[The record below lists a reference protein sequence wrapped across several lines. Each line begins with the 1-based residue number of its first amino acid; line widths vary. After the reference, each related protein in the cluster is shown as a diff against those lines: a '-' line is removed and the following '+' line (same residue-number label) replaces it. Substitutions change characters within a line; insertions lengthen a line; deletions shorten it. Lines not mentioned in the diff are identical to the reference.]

1 MKLLFILN
9 PVAGKKQTRDSVPI
23 IKEFCRK
30 RSIACDIVE
39 SRSPGDATLIAREN
53 APSYDG
59 IVAIGGD
66 GTVLEV
72 ANGLFGTGVPLGI
85 LPLGSGNDFARALNI
100 PVGIQNIS
108 EALKIIA
115 DMSPVQVDAARFNDR
130 IYLNVASVGFD
141 AEIVRDLPRVR
152 RFIRGSAAYPVSV
165 FVKFLTYK
173 PKDATLIIDG
183 QELKAR
189 VFLAAICNGT
199 CYGGG
204 MRVNPEGSVSDGYL
218 DLILIRPVPRYKVPL
233 LLSRFI
239 KGQHLSLPYVSTY
252 RCKEIEIV
260 SNESLV
266 VNVDGECAATTP
278 ICFSSA
284 PLSIKVFGAL
294 KQEEK

>member
-9 PVAGKKQTRDSVPI
+9 PVAGTKKTRSSVPVI
-23 IKEFCRK
+23 EEFCRE
-30 RSIACDIVE
+30 RGIAYDIVE
-39 SRSPGDATLIAREN
+39 TGSPGDATNIAREN
-53 APSYDG
+53 ATSYNG
-59 IVAIGGD
+59 IIAIGGD

-72 ANGLFGTGVPLGI
+72 ANGLFGTEVPLGI

-100 PVGIQNIS
+100 PIGLQNIG

-115 DMSPVQVDAARFNDR
+115 ERPPVQIDAARFNGR

-141 AEIVRDLPRVR
+141 AEIIRDLPRVK
-152 RFIRGSAAYPVSV
+152 RFIKGSAAYPVSV

-173 PKDATLIIDG
+173 PKDATIIMDG
-183 QELKAR
+183 QELKTK

-204 MRVNPEGSVSDGYL
+204 MKVNPQGSVNDGYL
-218 DLILIRPVPRYKVPL
+218 DLVLIKPVPRYKIPL

-239 KGQHLSLPYVSTY
+239 KGQHLNLPYVSTY
-252 RCKEIEIV
+252 RCREVEIV
-260 SNESLV
+260 SDESLV
-266 VNVDGECAATTP
+266 VNVDGECASTTP

-284 PLSIKVFGAL
+284 PLSIKVFGVL
-294 KQEEK
+294 